1 MSGIDQKNDSKLL
14 GQVLAFVG
22 LLAFSMAENGLG
34 YFPSLY
40 GSVPKLSFTMLFVLC
55 FYHPAIMPLI
65 SVFLVG
71 VMHDLSQANPIGYTS
86 ALMVMAH
93 CWIMFRRPMLMQTE
107 SGSIWYEF
115 TIMMLA
121 MMLFMLTVI
130 VAFTGN
136 LPALQPLLFQFSLTV
151 LMFPMMNWMY
161 HLIMG
166 FAAMLEQVR

>member
-1 MSGIDQKNDSKLL
+1 
-14 GQVLAFVG
+14 
-22 LLAFSMAENGLG
+22 
-34 YFPSLY
+34 
-40 GSVPKLSFTMLFVLC
+40 
-55 FYHPAIMPLI
+55 
-65 SVFLVG
+65 
-71 VMHDLSQANPIGYTS
+71 
-86 ALMVMAH
+86 
-93 CWIMFRRPMLMQTE
+93 MFRRPMLMQTE